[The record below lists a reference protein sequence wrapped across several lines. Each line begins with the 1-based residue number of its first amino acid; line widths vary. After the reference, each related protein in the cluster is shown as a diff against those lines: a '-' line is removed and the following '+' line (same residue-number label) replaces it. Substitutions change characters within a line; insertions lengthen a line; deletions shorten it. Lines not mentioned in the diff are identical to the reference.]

1 MSHFLR
7 QSEIA
12 SVSLH
17 RPIAA
22 VAVKV
27 TGRRELT
34 IDTTRGVFVL
44 DPSKSVTLTRLP
56 PDVVVMAP
64 DGEVI
69 KASRSFWVTTCTID
83 PFHAAIDAEG
93 VQ

>member
-1 MSHFLR
+1 VLAATGLR
-7 QSEIA
+7 GRES
-12 SVSLH
+12 
-17 RPIAA
+17 
-22 VAVKV
+22 
-27 TGRRELT
+27 RRELT

-83 PFHAAIDAEG
+83 PFHAVIDAEG